1 MTLSPLVDIRGRL
14 VDQTDEIA
22 FEVTSPSPSYWRL
35 TALDTF
41 DGKIWSSESSYTG
54 VSGDLPRTAAPI
66 TTGDTVV
73 QTFTITDLSSIWL
86 PAAFAPVT

>member
-1 MTLSPLVDIRGRL
+1 MASP
-14 VDQTDEIA
+14 T
-22 FEVTSPSPSYWRL
+22 PSYWRL

-41 DGKIWSSESSYTG
+41 DGKIWSSESEYTG

-73 QTFTITDLSSIWL
+73 QTFTIKDLSSIWL
-86 PAAFAPVT
+86 PAGSCRST